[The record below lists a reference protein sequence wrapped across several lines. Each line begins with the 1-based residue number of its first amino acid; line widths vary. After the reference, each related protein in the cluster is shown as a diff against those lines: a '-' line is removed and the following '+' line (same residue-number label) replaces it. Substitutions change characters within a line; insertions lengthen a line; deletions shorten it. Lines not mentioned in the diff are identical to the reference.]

1 MKTEDIKSLEDLSP
15 ILTRIECLLECIT
28 CYFSLVSENIVIS
41 NKEVI
46 ETLFVSESTL
56 YRLRQC
62 GGIHYTFQ
70 KGEIVYKF
78 DDIQKVINSKILKS
92 KKLSTQKMLEN
103 IYQFREKTIL
113 KLIKR

>member
-92 KKLSTQKMLEN
+92 KKLSTQEMLEN
-103 IYQFREKTIL
+103 IYQFREMVWKPYCA
-113 KLIKR
+113 

>member
-1 MKTEDIKSLEDLSP
+1 MKTIEIKSLEDLSP
-15 ILTRIECLLECIT
+15 ILSRIEYLLENIA
-28 CYFSLVSENIVIS
+28 CYFSLVGENISIS

-92 KKLSTQKMLEN
+92 KKLSTQEMLEN